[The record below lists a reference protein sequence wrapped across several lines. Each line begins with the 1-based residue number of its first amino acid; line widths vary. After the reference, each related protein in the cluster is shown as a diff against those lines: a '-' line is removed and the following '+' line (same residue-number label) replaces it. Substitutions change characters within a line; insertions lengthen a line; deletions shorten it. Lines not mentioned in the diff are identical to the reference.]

1 VYDDENGDLYV
12 AQYSSNNLTV
22 VSGSTNTVIATVELV
37 GGDTTSGPPV
47 YDSGNGDL
55 YIAMAESPGSRPIF
69 SQNVSVVSGSTNT
82 LLGTIE
88 VGYEPGPPAY
98 DPSNGDLYVPDD
110 FSAFY
115 SDNVT
120 VIGTASSAGG
130 AQTFL
135 GLPALQGY
143 AVVGGVIAVAVIVG
157 GVLALRSSRRKRRS
171 MGPPLQPPSPPSG
184 SA

>member
-22 VSGSTNTVIATVELV
+22 VSGSTNTVIATVELE
-37 GGDTTSGPPV
+37 GGDITSGPPV

-55 YIAMAESPGSRPIF
+55 YIAMAESHLSRTLF

-88 VGYEPGPPAY
+88 VGYEPIPPAY
-98 DPSNGDLYVPDD
+98 DPSNGDLYVPDV
-110 FSAFY
+110 FPALY
-115 SDNVT
+115 PDNIS
-120 VIGTASSAGG
+120 VIGTVSSAGG

-171 MGPPLQPPSPPSG
+171 MGHPPQSTSPPTG